1 MSEFLLDKNINYV
14 FNNLCNDFKSNHN
27 FDLNSNTKYK
37 EIVTTLAKTT
47 YNSSQNRNVPYLNTL
62 LIKKTKTILLNHI
75 KKNSKVEK
83 QPVFKDRK
91 LLISPRPSV
100 APKTSTNNSDTWTN
114 SIPKAMEANNYWIE
128 RNDSDI
134 NSFEKNINKSG
145 KDGMDNIMDKYEELN
160 KRMMEERSS
169 TEQNLNPNQNKQS
182 QPHPQDNNL
191 DIKNYQD
198 FLNTL
203 SEPVKS
209 RPERPLPPQPQ
220 QPIKTQNIVPERPP
234 PPPIK
239 TQNIVPERPI
249 PPIITKQ
256 KESKYIIIDKLIH
269 ANSEDESKDDSKD
282 ESKDKYEL
290 ITPLVLEENCD
301 VYLDFITLTNIK
313 NLDKYIYLV
322 LSIEELE
329 LEMISNNDLLKDKC
343 IIPNKNYGNNE
354 CDSLS
359 ISLKNKIGEK
369 YVHSSL

>member
-145 KDGMDNIMDKYEELN
+145 KD
-160 KRMMEERSS
+160 
-169 TEQNLNPNQNKQS
+169 
-182 QPHPQDNNL
+182 
-191 DIKNYQD
+191 
-198 FLNTL
+198 
-203 SEPVKS
+203 
-209 RPERPLPPQPQ
+209 
-220 QPIKTQNIVPERPP
+220 
-234 PPPIK
+234 
-239 TQNIVPERPI
+239 
-249 PPIITKQ
+249 
-256 KESKYIIIDKLIH
+256 
-269 ANSEDESKDDSKD
+269 
-282 ESKDKYEL
+282 
-290 ITPLVLEENCD
+290 
-301 VYLDFITLTNIK
+301 
-313 NLDKYIYLV
+313 
-322 LSIEELE
+322 
-329 LEMISNNDLLKDKC
+329 
-343 IIPNKNYGNNE
+343 
-354 CDSLS
+354 
-359 ISLKNKIGEK
+359 
-369 YVHSSL
+369 